1 MGLVAFNWFIMSSSK
16 FGPHPFVR
24 YPLANI
30 MLRLRICNSQCLPY
44 LLPCFFP
51 SHNYNSIQ
59 TTISFPYSSSFITAH
74 KSGAR
79 LSLAPKLCRAR
90 RRVIYDDDDEE
101 EDKENGHNN
110 NVELALLEFYS
121 ESVRN
126 EALIVKALVDEEE
139 VEVLIFKGFSSCLS
153 YRTSPDPSKSV
164 LPARAVIK
172 CIDRI
177 KGPFDPS
184 NIVYLEKGL
193 TVEAFKERII
203 SK

>member
-1 MGLVAFNWFIMSSSK
+1 
-16 FGPHPFVR
+16 
-24 YPLANI
+24 
-30 MLRLRICNSQCLPY
+30 MLKHRICSSQCLPY
-44 LLPCFFP
+44 LLPYFP

-59 TTISFPYSSSFITAH
+59 TAFSFPHSASFSTAK

-79 LSLAPKLCRAR
+79 LSRAPKLCRAR

-101 EDKENGHNN
+101 EDKENGHNDN
-110 NVELALLEFYS
+110 AELALLEFYS

-126 EALIVKALVDEEE
+126 EVLIVKALVDDEE
-139 VEVLIFKGFSSCLS
+139 VEVLLFKGFSSCLS

-193 TVEAFKERII
+193 TMEEFKERIL